1 MFPSGLL
8 TQTPTPTLTRSPS
21 LLSPSQQTS
30 AARILED
37 GGIPEPDGGDIL
49 MDAPE
54 EGAMAPGHRNVPG
67 CSQLMSSPRYSNCQ
81 HEKVSQK

>member
-1 MFPSGLL
+1 
-8 TQTPTPTLTRSPS
+8 
-21 LLSPSQQTS
+21 
-30 AARILED
+30 
-37 GGIPEPDGGDIL
+37 

-81 HEKVSQK
+81 HEKVSQKRTVSLINYILSLEPSHYIKFRTGFKPKFLLLVIGPYEIMINS